1 MIIVGS
7 LADSRFDEVSEHT
20 LKQFKNNSSLR
31 SMIDKV
37 VRPSSLERL
46 RKALGLPNW
55 GRKNRKNDV
64 EPDSA
69 PGTLLLNV
77 IIDDW

>member
-46 RKALGLPNW
+46 RKALGLPN
-55 GRKNRKNDV
+55 
-64 EPDSA
+64 
-69 PGTLLLNV
+69 
-77 IIDDW
+77 